1 MTVSSAYSPQEDDGD
16 GVSVIFPVSFRFDK
30 PADVRVTI
38 YAVDGTP
45 RTPAFIVSGTG
56 DPGGSIE
63 ITNGA
68 PLVGEKVVRERV
80 TELVQQVNYEA
91 GDFPSSAHERS
102 ADRLTMAA
110 QERAALAGRTLRFGP
125 LSPEIDAIEPVALG
139 RTIVRTAGGFGEGP
153 TADEIAAAQGFAV
166 QVGLDA
172 VATAADRVQ
181 TGLDR
186 VATAADR
193 VQTGLDAAA
202 TAADRVQTGLD
213 KTATAA
219 DRVQTGLD
227 AVATAADR
235 VQTGLDKTATAADR
249 VQTGL
254 DAAATAADRVQTG
267 LDAAATAADRVQ
279 TGLDAAS
286 VAKSSNPDFTVD
298 PASLAPRAAINTRF
312 GVANAPGTK
321 EALNAAGSA
330 PICAGR
336 AWGNFSGDTIV
347 ARQSLNLSIARTA
360 TGEFTFT
367 MPTAMPNATYSVQVS
382 CNAAVGIVAMAVGVA
397 TASSFTVSFRRVDTG
412 VAVNPTQIFV
422 EVTG

>member
-213 KTATAA
+213 
-219 DRVQTGLD
+219 
-227 AVATAADR
+227 
-235 VQTGLDKTATAADR
+235 
-249 VQTGL
+249 
-254 DAAATAADRVQTG
+254 
-267 LDAAATAADRVQ
+267 AAATAADRVQ